1 MEKRKKERENYNFP
15 GAWKWKYIWIMKMK
29 ISLECESVL
38 EDENY
43 IFFKYFW
50 AVCTFAII
58 FKTNLHRLFGLH
70 QGGLFP
76 PRGTPLKY
84 IDGHKTNPEIC
95 SLLHC
100 DGPICWSGS
109 CLNPLLKS
117 FKVWKCVPDVIL
129 QQFLVDFRQIA
140 QHISSKSSYISAHW
154 IHPFQ
159 VWNWPFGILLS
170 FQSCSLLLEQ
180 GRLQI

>member
-1 MEKRKKERENYNFP
+1 MKITISLEPENENIF
-15 GAWKWKYIWIMKMK
+15 GAWKWKFLWSVKMSWRMK
-29 ISLECESVL
+29 I
-38 EDENY
+38 
-43 IFFKYFW
+43 IFLCKYFW
-50 AVCTFAII
+50 SVCAFAIN

-84 IDGHKTNPEIC
+84 IDGHKINPEIC

-129 QQFLVDFRQIA
+129 QQFLVDFRRIE
-140 QHISSKSSYISAHW
+140 QHISTKSSYISAHW